1 MHACRPRIRAV
12 RDRPVARHSQTPW
25 QRALE
30 HAGRALAGAMLHPG
44 PRSGRWSPLAAKT
57 DLGGDQSRVH
67 GFRGPGLQAP
77 RLAAGGCMVTQARVG
92 EWGCFLDASG
102 LTRPSKYDPARDAAL
117 RRLKARARCQTISA
131 FEPLVS

>member
-1 MHACRPRIRAV
+1 MHACRPRISAV
-12 RDRPVARHSQTPW
+12 RDRPVARHSRAPW

-30 HAGRALAGAMLHPG
+30 HAGRALASAMLHPG

-77 RLAAGGCMVTQARVG
+77 RLAAEGCTVTQARVG
-92 EWGCFLDASG
+92 ERDVLWM
-102 LTRPSKYDPARDAAL
+102 RPA
-117 RRLKARARCQTISA
+117 
-131 FEPLVS
+131 